1 MSTRHARVADKEL
14 NDKHTRILIDLLQQP
29 ENKKCADC
37 KKKDPRWA
45 SWNLGVF
52 ICIRCS
58 GTHRSLGTHIS
69 KVKSVDLDTWIPEQI
84 DSMVKWGNQRAN
96 VYWESELNGRLP
108 TENNMEMW
116 IRAKYEQRKWAAKGP
131 VPDPSTIQTHSK
143 SSTATSTV
151 SQKPE
156 IGISYNPKSPS
167 REFGHHY
174 HTANSSKSETK
185 RPSSIRSNH
194 SNESITKPA
203 TTTQKKVVSPA
214 LPSPSATDT
223 NARINM
229 ASFQAQLSGLSL
241 GGQSSGLIPKAPP
254 GSNMSWTNFLTAH
267 RPADTNTTLAQ
278 TSTEEPLI
286 PSAAFANL
294 LKQ

>member
-14 NDKHTRILIDLLQQP
+14 NDKHTKILIELLQKP

-37 KKKDPRWA
+37 KKKDPKWA
-45 SWNLGVF
+45 SWNLGIF

-84 DSMVKWGNQRAN
+84 DSMVKWGNHRAN
-96 VYWESELNGRLP
+96 IYWESELNGRLP

-143 SSTATSTV
+143 SSATTSTV

-156 IGISYNPKSPS
+156 IGISYKPKSPN

-174 HTANSSKSETK
+174 HTSASSKDDPK
-185 RPSSIRSNH
+185 RSSSIRSNQ
-194 SNESITKPA
+194 SNESITKP
-203 TTTQKKVVSPA
+203 TTTTHKKVA
-214 LPSPSATDT
+214 SPSLSSTPAADT
-223 NARINM
+223 SAKINM

-267 RPADTNTTLAQ
+267 KPADTNTTLAQ

-286 PSAAFANL
+286 PSTAFANL

>member
-14 NDKHTRILIDLLQQP
+14 NDKHTKILIELLQKP

-37 KKKDPRWA
+37 KKKDPKWA
-45 SWNLGVF
+45 SWNLGIF

-84 DSMVKWGNQRAN
+84 DSMVKWGNHRAN
-96 VYWESELNGRLP
+96 IYWESELNGRLP

-131 VPDPSTIQTHSK
+131 VPDPSTI
-143 SSTATSTV
+143 
-151 SQKPE
+151 KPE
-156 IGISYNPKSPS
+156 IGISYKAKSPN

-174 HTANSSKSETK
+174 HTSASSKDDPK
-185 RPSSIRSNH
+185 QLSSIRSNH
-194 SNESITKPA
+194 SNESITKP
-203 TTTQKKVVSPA
+203 TTTTHKKVA
-214 LPSPSATDT
+214 SPSLSSTPAADT
-223 NARINM
+223 SAKINM

-267 RPADTNTTLAQ
+267 KPADTNTTLAQ

-286 PSAAFANL
+286 PSA
-294 LKQ
+294 

>member
-1 MSTRHARVADKEL
+1 
-14 NDKHTRILIDLLQQP
+14 
-29 ENKKCADC
+29 
-37 KKKDPRWA
+37 
-45 SWNLGVF
+45 
-52 ICIRCS
+52 
-58 GTHRSLGTHIS
+58 
-69 KVKSVDLDTWIPEQI
+69 
-84 DSMVKWGNQRAN
+84 MVKWGNERAN

-131 VPDPSTIQTHSK
+131 VPDPSTIQTQSK
-143 SSTATSTV
+143 NSATTSTV

-156 IGISYNPKSPS
+156 IGISYKSKSPS
-167 REFGHHY
+167 RELGHHY
-174 HTANSSKSETK
+174 HTAVSNKNETK
-185 RPSSIRSNH
+185 RPSSIKSNH

-203 TTTQKKVVSPA
+203 TISHKMAVSPA
-214 LPSPSATDT
+214 LPSPSANETK
-223 NARINM
+223 AKMNM

-267 RPADTNTTLAQ
+267 KPADTNTTLAQ

-286 PSAAFANL
+286 PSA
-294 LKQ
+294 

>member
-14 NDKHTRILIDLLQQP
+14 NDKHTKILVDLLQKP
-29 ENKKCADC
+29 ENRKCADC

-45 SWNLGVF
+45 SWNLGIF

-84 DSMVKWGNQRAN
+84 NSMVKWGNQRAN
-96 VYWESELNGRLP
+96 IYWEADLNGRLP

-131 VPDPSTIQTHSK
+131 VPDPSDIQTDNRNG
-143 SSTATSTV
+143 TTTTV

-156 IGISYNPKSPS
+156 ICNKPKSPIK
-167 REFGHHY
+167 EFGHHY
-174 HTANSSKSETK
+174 HSSSPSISKTDESK
-185 RPSSIRSNH
+185 RPTTIRSNY
-194 SNESITKPA
+194 SSDSGSTFTSTIKKLEISPPTKA
-203 TTTQKKVVSPA
+203 N
-214 LPSPSATDT
+214 
-223 NARINM
+223 NAKINM
-229 ASFQAQLSGLSL
+229 ASFQEQLSGLSL

-267 RPADTNTTLAQ
+267 KPADTNTTLAQ
-278 TSTEEPLI
+278 TSTESPLI
-286 PSAAFANL
+286 PLDAFANL

>member
-14 NDKHTRILIDLLQQP
+14 NDKHTKILTDLLQKP

-131 VPDPSTIQTHSK
+131 VPDPTTIQTHSK
-143 SSTATSTV
+143 SSSTTSTV

-156 IGISYNPKSPS
+156 NGNSYKPKSS
-167 REFGHHY
+167 NREFGHHY
-174 HTANSSKSETK
+174 HTAASTK
-185 RPSSIRSNH
+185 EGTERPSSIKLNH
-194 SNESITKPA
+194 SNESITKTA
-203 TTTQKKVVSPA
+203 IATQKKAASSA
-214 LPSPSATDT
+214 LPLPPATDT
-223 NARINM
+223 NAKINM
-229 ASFQAQLSGLSL
+229 ALFQTQLSGLSL
-241 GGQSSGLIPKAPP
+241 GRSSTGLIPKAPP

-267 RPADTNTTLAQ
+267 KPTDTNTTLAQ